1 MCDFLSGQGGGA
13 SETDGFDIKAAI
25 GTREK
30 TGVWPQPVASLF
42 PEKKKKRLR
51 KVEDKFLKRCACYAS
66 CVDEPR
72 YHALQHVSS
81 AQGKKD
87 FKLLSFGEEADQE
100 EKELEAQSG
109 VTGRGIK
116 SAHDALDD
124 DKFSKDAAYDVEA
137 VRKAGNG
144 AVAATDASLRK
155 AVKEAARGAAAV
167 GSRYVP

>member
-1 MCDFLSGQGGGA
+1 MNP
-13 SETDGFDIKAAI
+13 DIDALRI
-25 GTREK
+25 RFIL
-30 TGVWPQPVASLF
+30 PQ
-42 PEKKKKRLR
+42 
-51 KVEDKFLKRCACYAS
+51 
-66 CVDEPR
+66 
-72 YHALQHVSS
+72 
-81 AQGKKD
+81 QGKKD

-144 AVAATDASLRK
+144 AGAATDESLRK
-155 AVKEAARGAAAV
+155 AVKEAAKGAAAA
-167 GSRYVP
+167 GSRYVLHAIVTFCISRNIQG